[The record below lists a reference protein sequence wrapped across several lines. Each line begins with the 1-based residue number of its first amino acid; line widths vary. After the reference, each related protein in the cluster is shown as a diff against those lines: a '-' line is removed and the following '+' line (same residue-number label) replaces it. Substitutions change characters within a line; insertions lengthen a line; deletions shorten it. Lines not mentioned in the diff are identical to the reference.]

1 MIKSHSQEA
10 NATCTPN
17 SPSTEL
23 ALGRS
28 GPKICSTVAAKTG
41 TDQSKERQFL
51 VIREKEIR
59 VVALRSIRYLIT
71 AAVVC
76 ETLKKLH
83 VEVLVIRYFE
93 LEGRTQERIESC
105 KLVKRWMDVDPK
117 SFPKIFVS
125 GLVSLAED
133 PKDEFRD
140 FALDSLRVL
149 SIVNTK
155 LVAWSSGFRTLVSAI
170 LDPKASGTL

>member
-1 MIKSHSQEA
+1 M
-10 NATCTPN
+10 
-17 SPSTEL
+17 
-23 ALGRS
+23 
-28 GPKICSTVAAKTG
+28 
-41 TDQSKERQFL
+41 
-51 VIREKEIR
+51 
-59 VVALRSIRYLIT
+59 
-71 AAVVC
+71 
-76 ETLKKLH
+76 KKLH
-83 VEVLVIRYFE
+83 FEVLVIRYFE

-133 PKDEFRD
+133 PQDEFRD

-170 LDPKASGTL
+170 LDPKSSGTL